1 MDQHLNRP
9 TESRPRTTV
18 GRVHVNSRIDIRP
31 HLVQARVNHE
41 SSPVGSMGGLFLDL
55 ALFVDKHKVRDLD
68 ETEVF
73 CVWIYSNNCQL
84 FPELYFT
91 AHDVLARNYAH

>member
-1 MDQHLNRP
+1 
-9 TESRPRTTV
+9 
-18 GRVHVNSRIDIRP
+18 
-31 HLVQARVNHE
+31 
-41 SSPVGSMGGLFLDL
+41 MGGLFLDL